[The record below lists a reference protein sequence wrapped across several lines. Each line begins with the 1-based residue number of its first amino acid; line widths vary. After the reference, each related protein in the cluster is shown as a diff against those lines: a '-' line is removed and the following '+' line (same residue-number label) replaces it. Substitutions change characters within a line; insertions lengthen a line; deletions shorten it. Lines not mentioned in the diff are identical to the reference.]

1 MRAILGELPDNR
13 GHSESPVV
21 ARDDGSWLVDGMY
34 AVDEFKDTFNIK
46 ELPDE
51 EDASYQ
57 TLGGM
62 IMTMLGRV
70 PVTGSKVRVGDYKLE
85 VIDMDGRRV
94 DKVLVV
100 REPGDEEGVRG

>member
-1 MRAILGELPDNR
+1 
-13 GHSESPVV
+13 
-21 ARDDGSWLVDGMY
+21 MY

-62 IMTMLGRV
+62 IMSMLGRV
-70 PVTGSKVRVGDYKLE
+70 PVTGNRVRVADYSIE

-100 REPGDEEGVRG
+100 KEGAEDA